1 MRRLPPRVSKMD
13 LSFWAATNVGR
24 KRTHNEDNYLV
35 DQKLSLFVVADG
47 MGGHASGEVASQIA
61 VAEIRAAVD
70 SRRDILDAF
79 GRHETGVTTHDVLG
93 VLEYA
98 IQTAGVA
105 IYERGQKEP
114 DKRGMG
120 TTVSLFLLIGERGF
134 IGHVGD
140 SRIYMVRDA
149 RAEQLTEDHSLIN
162 ELIRHGKVTRETLAK
177 SPYASYKNAV
187 TRAVGVYETV
197 QVDTMDLEVLP
208 GDQFLLCSDGLHTYL
223 DDKEIAR
230 QLAEENI
237 TAIPERLVEI
247 ANNGGGHD
255 NITALVVRVH
265 KEATPTADAR
275 TQELNRKVE
284 VLKQM
289 PLFRHLTYKEIL
301 RVLAL
306 TDVKDF
312 KPGDEIITEDE
323 PGTELF
329 IILSGKVRLHKE
341 GALVTH
347 VGQGA
352 HLGEMALIDNGPR
365 SVSATAEEPTRMLVL
380 RRRDF
385 NDLIRNFPR
394 LSVKLLWSFV
404 QVLGQ
409 RLRKTNEDLAGAR
422 NEAAEIID
430 PVPFDE

>member
-1 MRRLPPRVSKMD
+1 MD

-47 MGGHASGEVASQIA
+47 MGGHASGEIASQIA
-61 VAEIRAAVD
+61 VAEIRSAID
-70 SRRDILDAF
+70 SRRDILEAYT
-79 GRHETGVTTHDVLG
+79 RHQTGVTTHDVLG

-98 IQTAGVA
+98 VQTAGVA
-105 IYERGQKEP
+105 IYDRGQKEP

-120 TTVSLFLLIGERGF
+120 TTVSAFLLLGERGF
-134 IGHVGD
+134 IAHVGD
-140 SRIYMVRDA
+140 SRIYMVREG
-149 RAEQLTEDHSLIN
+149 RTEQLTEDHSLIN

-187 TRAVGVYETV
+187 TRALGVYETV
-197 QVDTMDLEVLP
+197 QVDTIDLEVLP
-208 GDQFLLCSDGLHTYL
+208 GDQFLLCSDGLHSYL
-223 DDKEIAR
+223 DEKEISR
-230 QLAEENI
+230 QLTEESI
-237 TAIPERLVEI
+237 TAIPGKLIEH
-247 ANNGGGHD
+247 ANTGGGHD
-255 NITALVVRVH
+255 NITAVVLRVH
-265 KEATPTADAR
+265 TDTTPTADAR
-275 TQELNRKVE
+275 SQELNRKVE

-306 TDVKDF
+306 TEVRDY

-323 PGTELF
+323 PGSELF

-341 GALVTH
+341 GALVTY
-347 VGQGA
+347 VGQGT
-352 HLGEMALIDNGPR
+352 HLGEMSLVDNGPR
-365 SVSATAEEPTRMLVL
+365 SVSATAEEASRVLVL

-394 LSVKLLWSFV
+394 MSVKLLWSFV

-409 RLRKTNEDLAGAR
+409 RLRKTNADLAGAR
-422 NEAAEIID
+422 NEA
-430 PVPFDE
+430 VPDVSDQVLFDE

>member
-1 MRRLPPRVSKMD
+1 VRIMD

-24 KRTHNEDNYLV
+24 KRTHNEDNYLI

-47 MGGHASGEVASQIA
+47 MGGHASGEIASQIA
-61 VAEIRAAVD
+61 VAQIRSAVD
-70 SRRDILDAF
+70 SRRDIIDAYA
-79 GRHETGVTTHDVLG
+79 RHETGVTSHDVLG

-98 IQTAGVA
+98 VQTAGMA
-105 IYERGQKEP
+105 IFDKGQEEA

-120 TTVSLFLLIGERGF
+120 TTASLFLLIGERGF
-134 IGHVGD
+134 IAHVGD
-140 SRIYMVRDA
+140 SRIYMVRDS
-149 RAEQLTEDHSLIN
+149 RTVQLTEDHSLIN
-162 ELIRHGKVTRETLAK
+162 ELIRHGKVTRETLAT

-208 GDQFLLCSDGLHTYL
+208 GDQFLLCTDGLHAYL

-230 QLAEENI
+230 QLADDNI
-237 TAIPERLVEI
+237 TAVPDHLVEL

-265 KEATPTADAR
+265 QETTPTADAR
-275 TQELNRKVE
+275 SQELNRKVE

-306 TDVKDF
+306 TTVKDY
-312 KPGDEIITEDE
+312 KPGDEMITEDE
-323 PGTELF
+323 PGSELF

-347 VGQGA
+347 LGQGA
-352 HLGEMALIDNGPR
+352 HMGEMALIDNGPR
-365 SVSATAEEPTRMLVL
+365 SVSATAEEPSRLLVL

-422 NEAAEIID
+422 NEASEITD

>member
-1 MRRLPPRVSKMD
+1 MD
-13 LSFWAATNVGR
+13 LSFWAATHVGR

-47 MGGHASGEVASQIA
+47 MGGHASGEIASQIA
-61 VAEIRAAVD
+61 VAEIRTAVD

-79 GRHETGVTTHDVLG
+79 ARHETGVTTHDILG
-93 VLEYA
+93 VMEYA
-98 IQTAGVA
+98 VQTAGVT
-105 IYERGQKEP
+105 IFDRGQKEP

-120 TTVSLFLLIGERGF
+120 TTVSMFLLIGERGF
-134 IGHVGD
+134 IAHVGD
-140 SRIYMVRDA
+140 SRIYMVRDG
-149 RAEQLTEDHSLIN
+149 RTEQLTEDHSLIN

-208 GDQFLLCSDGLHTYL
+208 GDQFLLCSDGLHAYL

-230 QLAEENI
+230 QLEEDNI
-237 TAIPERLVEI
+237 TAIPDHLVEH

-255 NITALVVRVH
+255 NITAVVVRVQ
-265 KEATPTADAR
+265 KDTTPTADAR
-275 TQELNRKVE
+275 SQELNRKVE

-306 TDVKDF
+306 TEVKDYAV
-312 KPGDEIITEDE
+312 GDEIITEDE
-323 PGTELF
+323 PGSELF
-329 IILSGKVRLHKE
+329 IVLSGKIRLHKE
-341 GALVTH
+341 GALVDH

-365 SVSATAEEPTRMLVL
+365 SVSATADEPSRLLVL

-404 QVLGQ
+404 QVLSQ

-422 NEAAEIID
+422 NEVAEIHD

>member
-1 MRRLPPRVSKMD
+1 MD
-13 LSFWAATNVGR
+13 LTFWAATNVGR
-24 KRTHNEDNYLV
+24 KRTQNEDNYLI

-47 MGGHASGEVASQIA
+47 MGGHASGEIASQIA
-61 VAEIRAAVD
+61 VAEIRSSVA
-70 SRRDILDAF
+70 SRRDIIDAYA
-79 GRHETGVTTHDVLG
+79 RHETGITTHDVLG

-98 IQTAGVA
+98 VQTAGMA
-105 IYERGQKEP
+105 IFDRGQKEA

-134 IGHVGD
+134 IAHVGD
-140 SRIYMVRDA
+140 SRIYMIRDG

-177 SPYASYKNAV
+177 SPYASFKNAV

-230 QLAEENI
+230 QLAEDNI
-237 TAIPERLVEI
+237 TAIPDHLVEI
-247 ANNGGGHD
+247 ANKGGGHD
-255 NITALVVRVH
+255 NITALVVRVQ

-306 TDVKDF
+306 TEVKDF
-312 KPGDEIITEDE
+312 APEDELITEDE
-323 PGTELF
+323 PGSELF

-365 SVSATAEEPTRMLVL
+365 SVSATAEEPSRALVL

-409 RLRKTNEDLAGAR
+409 RLRKTNEDLAGMR
-422 NEAAEIID
+422 NEAAETLT

>member
-1 MRRLPPRVSKMD
+1 MD

-24 KRTHNEDNYLV
+24 KRQHNEDNYLV

-47 MGGHASGEVASQIA
+47 MGGHASGEIASQIA
-61 VAEIRAAVD
+61 VAEIRSAVD
-70 SRRDILDAF
+70 SRRDILEAYA
-79 GRHETGVTTHDVLG
+79 RHATGVTTHDVLG

-98 IQTAGVA
+98 VQTAGVA
-105 IYERGQKEP
+105 IFDRGQKEP

-120 TTVSLFLLIGERGF
+120 TTVSAFLLIGERGF

-140 SRIYMVRDA
+140 SRVYMVRDGK
-149 RAEQLTEDHSLIN
+149 AEQLTEDHSLIN

-208 GDQFLLCSDGLHTYL
+208 GDQFLLCSDGLHAYL
-223 DDKEIAR
+223 DDKEISR

-237 TAIPERLVEI
+237 TAIPDRFIEH

-255 NITALVVRVH
+255 NITAVVLRVQTDT
-265 KEATPTADAR
+265 TPTADAR
-275 TQELNRKVE
+275 TQGLNRKVE

-306 TDVKDF
+306 TEVKDF

-323 PGTELF
+323 PGSELF
-329 IILSGKVRLHKE
+329 IIMSGKVRLHKE
-341 GALVTH
+341 GALVTY

-365 SVSATAEEPTRMLVL
+365 SVSATAEEPSHMLVL

-422 NEAAEIID
+422 NDVTEILD

>member
-1 MRRLPPRVSKMD
+1 MD

-35 DQKLSLFVVADG
+35 DQKLSLFIVADG
-47 MGGHASGEVASQIA
+47 MGGHASGEIASQIA
-61 VAEIRAAVD
+61 VAEIRSAVD

-79 GRHETGVTTHDVLG
+79 ARHETGVTTHDVLG

-98 IQTAGVA
+98 VQSAGLA

-134 IGHVGD
+134 IAHVGD
-140 SRIYMVRDA
+140 SRIYMVRDG

-208 GDQFLLCSDGLHTYL
+208 GDQFLLCSDGLHAYL
-223 DDKEIAR
+223 DDKEISR
-230 QLAEENI
+230 QLADENI

-255 NITALVVRVH
+255 NITALVMRVH

-323 PGTELF
+323 PGSELF

-365 SVSATAEEPTRMLVL
+365 SVSATAEESTRMLVL

-422 NEAAEIID
+422 NEAAEPIT

>member
-1 MRRLPPRVSKMD
+1 MD

-24 KRTHNEDNYLV
+24 KRTQNEDNYLI

-70 SRRDILDAF
+70 SRRDILDAYA
-79 GRHETGVTTHDVLG
+79 RHETGVTTHDVLG

-98 IQTAGVA
+98 VQTAGVT
-105 IYERGQKEP
+105 IFDRGQKDP
-114 DKRGMG
+114 AKRGMG

-134 IGHVGD
+134 IAHVGD
-140 SRIYMVRDA
+140 SRVYMVRDG
-149 RAEQLTEDHSLIN
+149 RAEQLTEDHSLVN

-177 SPYASYKNAV
+177 SPYASLKNAV

-208 GDQFLLCSDGLHTYL
+208 GDQFLLCSDGLHAYL

-230 QLAEENI
+230 QLDEDNI
-237 TAIPERLVEI
+237 TAIPDHLVAI

-312 KPGDEIITEDE
+312 KPGDELITEDE
-323 PGTELF
+323 PGSELF
-329 IILSGKVRLHKE
+329 IILSGRVRLHKE
-341 GALVTH
+341 GALVTY

-365 SVSATAEEPTRMLVL
+365 SVSATAEEPSRALVL

-422 NEAAEIID
+422 NEAAEAVE